1 MKLSKEKQKEQADKK
16 SEDVQLQVGDPVYL
30 KNNRR
35 KNKLDKKWLP
45 YYRIIKQTGPVSF
58 VVKDQLTGA
67 TTKCHA
73 RQLRLADIT
82 LWPTPVNQD
91 YARPMRKTNYVVP
104 PADEESS
111 EEEEMPEPLE
121 REIRHKQRE
130 RENSEDEE
138 DMPLAELQRRIRAK
152 KIIDQEETKTD
163 SDSDATDDYYESDV
177 EKREF
182 LVADEKSPK
191 LEPLNEDMEIDAVAS
206 VGQGFSNNDVTPVPL
221 PRLSKKHPIPLPRKS
236 KLNEKE
242 KLAENFVAAVVKLLG

>member
-1 MKLSKEKQKEQADKK
+1 
-16 SEDVQLQVGDPVYL
+16 
-30 KNNRR
+30 
-35 KNKLDKKWLP
+35 
-45 YYRIIKQTGPVSF
+45 
-58 VVKDQLTGA
+58 
-67 TTKCHA
+67 
-73 RQLRLADIT
+73 
-82 LWPTPVNQD
+82 
-91 YARPMRKTNYVVP
+91 MRKTNYVVP

-111 EEEEMPEPLE
+111 EKEEMPEPLE

-138 DMPLAELQRRIRAK
+138 DIPLAELQRRIGAK

-182 LVADEKSPK
+182 LVADEQSPK

-206 VGQGFSNNDVTPVPL
+206 VGRGFSNNVVTPVPS
-221 PRLSKKHPIPLPRKS
+221 PRLRKKQHVPLPRKT

-242 KLAENFVAAVVKLLG
+242 KLAESFLATMAKLLS